1 MKLNT
6 LYVPLVPSTGN
17 NMSKLSER
25 SAFIEK
31 AEIRN
36 MSVECERVGGIN
48 LAQGVCDTDVPE
60 VVAAAVDKAVRA
72 GNNSYTRHDG
82 TARLRNALAA
92 KLKRDNNL
100 SFDPETQIV
109 VSAGSTG
116 AFYCAAMALLS
127 PGDEVILFEPYYG
140 YHLSTLQAVEAKA
153 VYATLTP
160 PGWNFDPAELE
171 SLITPRTRAIMVCTP
186 ANPCGKV
193 WTKAELVWLSGFAE
207 KHDLIVF
214 TDEIYEYIVY
224 DGNKHISPASIPGLA
239 ERSVT
244 IGGYSKTYA
253 ITGWRIGYAACR
265 SDWAERIGQLNDL
278 YYVCA
283 PAPLQE
289 AVAAGIEALPPDFY
303 SNLANEYK
311 AKRDKF
317 CSALSKAGLSP
328 WVPQG
333 AYYVL
338 ADASGLEGVTGKDKA
353 MNLLKKTG
361 VAAVPG
367 ESFYR
372 DGAKEADR
380 ILRFCYAKR
389 QNAID
394 EACRRLGV
402 K

>member
-1 MKLNT
+1 MT
-6 LYVPLVPSTGN
+6 
-17 NMSKLSER
+17 KLSPR

-36 MSVECERVGGIN
+36 MSVECEKVGGIN
-48 LAQGVCDTDVPE
+48 LSQGVCDTDVPE

-72 GNNSYTRHDG
+72 GANSYTRHDG
-82 TARLRNALAA
+82 TARLRGALAA
-92 KLKRDNNL
+92 KLARDNGL
-100 SFDPETQIV
+100 KYDPENQIV

-153 VYATLTP
+153 VYAAMRP
-160 PGWNFDPAELE
+160 PDWTFDPAELE
-171 SLITPRTRAIMVCTP
+171 RLVTPRTRAIMVCTP
-186 ANPCGKV
+186 SNPCGKV
-193 WTKAELVWLSGFAE
+193 WTRAELGWLAGFAQ
-207 KHDLIVF
+207 KHDLVVF
-214 TDEIYEYIVY
+214 TDEIYEYITY
-224 DGNKHISPASIPGLA
+224 DGHKHISPASVPGLA
-239 ERSVT
+239 DRTVT
-244 IGGYSKTYA
+244 IGGYSKTYS
-253 ITGWRIGYAACR
+253 ITGWRIGYSACR
-265 SDWAERIGQLNDL
+265 VDWAERIGQLNDL

-289 AVAAGIEALPPDFY
+289 AVAAGIEALMPDFY
-303 SNLANEYK
+303 GNLAAQYK

-317 CSALSKAGLSP
+317 CAALQSAGLKP

-338 ADASGLEGVTGKDKA
+338 VDASGLEGVTGKDKA
-353 MNLLKKTG
+353 MNLLRRTG
-361 VAAVPG
+361 VAGVPG

-372 DGAKEADR
+372 DGSPEADN

-389 QNAID
+389 DKAID
-394 EACRRLGV
+394 EACRRLKAV
-402 K
+402 LK

>member
-1 MKLNT
+1 
-6 LYVPLVPSTGN
+6 
-17 NMSKLSER
+17 MSKLSPR
-25 SAFIEK
+25 SSFIEK

-36 MSVECERVGGIN
+36 MSVECDRVGGVN

-60 VVAAAVDKAVRA
+60 VVVAAVDKAVRA
-72 GNNSYTRHDG
+72 GANSYTRHDG
-82 TARLRNALAA
+82 VARLRNALSI
-92 KLKRDNNL
+92 KLARDNGLKFN
-100 SFDPETQIV
+100 PENQIV

-153 VYATLTP
+153 VYAKLTP
-160 PGWNFDPAELE
+160 PRWNFDPAELE
-171 SLITPRTRAIMVCTP
+171 RLITPRSKAIMLCTP

-193 WTKAELVWLSGFAE
+193 WTKAELEWLAGFAQ
-207 KHDLIVF
+207 KHDLVVF
-214 TDEIYEYIVY
+214 TDEIYEYVTY
-224 DGNKHISPASIPGLA
+224 DGHEHLSPATIPGLA
-239 ERSVT
+239 QRCVT

-289 AVAAGIEALPPDFY
+289 AVAAGIEVLPVGFY
-303 SNLANEYK
+303 SSLAAEYK

-317 CSALSKAGLSP
+317 CAALAAAGLKP

-338 ADASGLEGVTGKDKA
+338 ADASGLAGATGKDKA
-353 MNLLKKTG
+353 MELLRRTG
-361 VAAVPG
+361 VASVPG

-372 DGAKEADR
+372 ESSPDVNR
-380 ILRFCYAKR
+380 VLRFCYAKR
-389 QNAID
+389 QKSID
-394 EACRRLGV
+394 EACERLRKLV
-402 K
+402 S

>member
-1 MKLNT
+1 
-6 LYVPLVPSTGN
+6 
-17 NMSKLSER
+17 MSKLSPR

-36 MSVECERVGGIN
+36 MSVECEKLGGIN

-60 VVAAAVDKAVRA
+60 VVAAAVGKAVRA
-72 GNNSYTRHDG
+72 GANSYTRHDG
-82 TARLRNALAA
+82 VARLRHALAA
-92 KLKRDNNL
+92 KLGRDNGLKFN
-100 SFDPETQIV
+100 PEKEIV

-153 VYATLTP
+153 VYATLRP
-160 PGWNFDPAELE
+160 PDWNFDPAELE

-193 WTKAELVWLSGFAE
+193 WTRAELEWLGGFAE
-207 KHDLIVF
+207 KHDLVVF
-214 TDEIYEYIVY
+214 TDEIYEYITY
-224 DGNKHISPASIPGLA
+224 DGHEHISPASIPGLA

-253 ITGWRIGYAACR
+253 VTGWRIGYAACR
-265 SDWAERIGQLNDL
+265 EDWAERIGQLNDL

-289 AVAAGIEALPPDFY
+289 AVAAGIEALPPVFY
-303 SNLANEYK
+303 TGLAAEYK

-317 CSALSKAGLSP
+317 CAALGKAGLKP

-338 ADASGLEGVTGKDKA
+338 ADASALEGATGKDKA
-353 MNLLKKTG
+353 MELLRRTG
-361 VAAVPG
+361 VASVPG

-372 DGAKEADR
+372 DGAPECDNM
-380 ILRFCYAKR
+380 LRFCYAKR
-389 QNAID
+389 QKDID
-394 EACRRLGV
+394 AACDRLKIIGG
-402 K
+402 

>member
-1 MKLNT
+1 MA
-6 LYVPLVPSTGN
+6 
-17 NMSKLSER
+17 KLSAR
-25 SAFIEK
+25 SSFIEK

-36 MSVECERVGGIN
+36 MSVECDKVRGIN

-72 GNNSYTRHDG
+72 GANSYTRHDG
-82 TARLRNALAA
+82 VARLRNALAV
-92 KLKRDNNL
+92 KLERDNGLKFN
-100 SFDPETQIV
+100 PENQIV

-153 VYATLTP
+153 VYATLRP
-160 PGWNFDPAELE
+160 PEWSFDPEELE
-171 SLITPRTRAIMVCTP
+171 RLVTPRTRAIMVCTP

-193 WTKAELVWLSGFAE
+193 WTRPELEWLGAFAE
-207 KHDLIVF
+207 KHDLVVF
-214 TDEIYEYIVY
+214 TDEIYEYITY
-224 DGNKHISPASIPGLA
+224 DGHEHISPASIPGLA
-239 ERSVT
+239 ERAVT

-253 ITGWRIGYAACR
+253 ITGWRIGYSACR
-265 SDWAERIGQLNDL
+265 ADWAERIGQLNDL

-289 AVAAGIEALPPDFY
+289 AVAAGIETLQSDFY
-303 SNLANEYK
+303 KGLSAEYK

-317 CSALSKAGLSP
+317 CAALEKAGLKP

-338 ADASGLEGVTGKDKA
+338 ADASRLPGKTGKDKA
-353 MNLLKKTG
+353 MELLRLTG
-361 VAAVPG
+361 VASVPG

-372 DGAKEADR
+372 ESSPEVDK
-380 ILRFCYAKR
+380 IIRFCYAKR
-389 QNAID
+389 QKAID
-394 EACRRLGV
+394 EACERLG
-402 K
+402 KLWR

>member
-1 MKLNT
+1 
-6 LYVPLVPSTGN
+6 
-17 NMSKLSER
+17 MSKLSDR

-36 MSVECERVGGIN
+36 MSVECEKVGGIN

-60 VVAAAVDKAVRA
+60 VVAAAVDKAVRD
-72 GNNSYTRHDG
+72 GKNSYTRHDG
-82 TARLRNALAA
+82 TARLRNILAD
-92 KLKRDNNL
+92 KLEKYNKL
-100 SFDPETQIV
+100 SFNPETEIV

-140 YHLSTLQAVEAKA
+140 YHLSTLQAVGAVAVFAK
-153 VYATLTP
+153 LCP
-160 PGWNFDPAELE
+160 PHWQFDPSVLE
-171 SLITPRTRAIMVCTP
+171 KIITPKTRAIMVCTP

-193 WTKAELVWLSGFAE
+193 WSREELDWLSNFAE
-207 KHDLIVF
+207 TYDLVVF
-214 TDEIYEYIVY
+214 TDEIYEYVLY
-224 DGNKHISPASIPGLA
+224 DGVAHISPASVNNLKD
-239 ERSVT
+239 RTVT
-244 IGGYSKTYA
+244 IGGYSKTYS

-265 SDWAERIGQLNDL
+265 ADWAERIGQLNDL

-289 AVAAGIEALPPDFY
+289 AVAVGIESLHPEFY
-303 SNLANEYK
+303 KNLAAEYML
-311 AKRDKF
+311 KRDIF
-317 CSALSKAGLSP
+317 CESLISAGLKP
-328 WVPQG
+328 WIPQG

-338 ADASGLEGVTGKDKA
+338 ADASNLEGTTGKEKA
-353 MNLLKKTG
+353 MNLLLNIG

-372 DGAKEADR
+372 EGSAETENV
-380 ILRFCYAKR
+380 LRFCYAK
-389 QNAID
+389 QHSVII
-394 EACRRLGV
+394 EACKRLEG

>member
-1 MKLNT
+1 
-6 LYVPLVPSTGN
+6 
-17 NMSKLSER
+17 MSKLSAR

-36 MSVECERVGGIN
+36 MSVECDRVGGIN
-48 LAQGVCDTDVPE
+48 LAQGVCDTDVPDL
-60 VVAAAVDKAVRA
+60 VASSVDKAIKD
-72 GNNSYTRHDG
+72 GFNSYTRHDG
-82 TARLRNALAA
+82 TDRLRRALAM
-92 KLKRDNNL
+92 KLERDNGL
-100 SFDPETQIV
+100 KFDPETEIM

-153 VYATLTP
+153 VCARLKP
-160 PGWNFDPAELE
+160 PAWTFDPAELE
-171 SLITPRTRAIMVCTP
+171 DLITPRTRAIMVCTP
-186 ANPCGKV
+186 SNPCGKV
-193 WTKAELVWLSGFAE
+193 WTREELEWLAGFAK
-207 KHDLIVF
+207 KHDLVVF

-224 DGNKHISPASIPGLA
+224 DGARHISPATIPGLKD
-239 ERSVT
+239 RCVT

-265 SDWAERIGQLNDL
+265 CDWAERIGQLNDL

-283 PAPLQE
+283 PAPLQQ
-289 AVAAGIEALPPDFY
+289 AVAAGIEGLGSEFY
-303 SNLANEYK
+303 AGIAAEYK

-317 CSALSKAGLSP
+317 CAALEKAGMRP
-328 WVPQG
+328 WVPAG

-338 ADASGLEGVTGKDKA
+338 ADASGLPGLTGKDKA
-353 MNLLKKTG
+353 MELLRRTG

-372 DGAKEADR
+372 DGASEADN

-389 QNAID
+389 SEAID
-394 EACRRLGV
+394 EACRRLAG

>member
-1 MKLNT
+1 
-6 LYVPLVPSTGN
+6 
-17 NMSKLSER
+17 MSKLSPR
-25 SAFIEK
+25 SSFIEK

-36 MSVECERVGGIN
+36 MSVECDKVGGIN

-72 GNNSYTRHDG
+72 GANSYTRHDG
-82 TARLRNALAA
+82 VARLRNALAV
-92 KLKRDNNL
+92 KLERDNGLKFN
-100 SFDPETQIV
+100 PENQIV

-116 AFYCAAMALLS
+116 AFYCAAIALLS

-153 VYATLTP
+153 VYATLRP
-160 PGWNFDPAELE
+160 PYWNFDPAELE

-193 WTKAELVWLSGFAE
+193 WTRAELEWLAGFAE
-207 KHDLIVF
+207 KHDLVVF
-214 TDEIYEYIVY
+214 TDEIYEYITY
-224 DGNKHISPASIPGLA
+224 DGHKHISPAAIPGLA
-239 ERSVT
+239 ARSVT

-265 SDWAERIGQLNDL
+265 ADWAERIGQLNDL

-283 PAPLQE
+283 PSPLQE

-303 SNLANEYK
+303 KGLSLDYK

-317 CSALSKAGLSP
+317 CAALSKAGLKP

-338 ADASGLEGVTGKDKA
+338 ADASNLPGATGKDKA
-353 MNLLKKTG
+353 MELLRRTG
-361 VAAVPG
+361 VASVPG

-372 DGAKEADR
+372 EGTPECDNV
-380 ILRFCYAKR
+380 LRFCYAKR
-389 QNAID
+389 EKDID
-394 EACRRLGV
+394 EACRRLC

>member
-1 MKLNT
+1 M
-6 LYVPLVPSTGN
+6 GN
-17 NMSKLSER
+17 KMPKLSSR

-36 MSVECERVGGIN
+36 MSVECDKVGGIN

-60 VVAAAVDKAVRA
+60 IVASAVGKAVK
-72 GNNSYTRHDG
+72 GGCNSYTRHDG
-82 TARLRNALAA
+82 TARLRNALAM
-92 KLKRDNNL
+92 KLKRDNGL
-100 SFDPETQIV
+100 KFDPENQIV

-153 VYATLTP
+153 VYAALRP
-160 PGWNFDPAELE
+160 PDWAFDPDELE
-171 SLITPRTRAIMVCTP
+171 RLITPKTRAIMVCTP
-186 ANPCGKV
+186 SNPCGKV
-193 WTKAELVWLSGFAE
+193 WTRAELEWLAGFAK
-207 KHDLIVF
+207 KHDLVVF
-214 TDEIYEYIVY
+214 TDEIYEYILY
-224 DGNKHISPASIPGLA
+224 DGHKHISPASIPGLA
-239 ERSVT
+239 DRTVT
-244 IGGYSKTYA
+244 IGGYSKTYS

-265 SDWAERIGQLNDL
+265 ADWAERIGQLNDL

-289 AVAAGIEALPPDFY
+289 AVAAGIEALKPEFY
-303 SNLANEYK
+303 TDLAKEYML
-311 AKRDKF
+311 KRDKF
-317 CSALSKAGLSP
+317 CAALSAAGLKP

-338 ADASGLEGVTGKDKA
+338 ADASGLVGKTGKNKA
-353 MNLLKKTG
+353 MELLRRSG

-372 DGAKEADR
+372 ENSLEVDK

-389 QNAID
+389 QKAIN
-394 EACRRLGV
+394 EACKRLGS
-402 K
+402 

>member
-1 MKLNT
+1 
-6 LYVPLVPSTGN
+6 
-17 NMSKLSER
+17 MSKLSPR
-25 SAFIEK
+25 SAFIAK

-72 GNNSYTRHDG
+72 GANSYTRHDG
-82 TARLRNALAA
+82 VARLRSALAM
-92 KLKRDNNL
+92 KLERDNGL
-100 SFDPETQIV
+100 KFDPETQIV

-140 YHLSTLQAVEAKA
+140 YHLSTLQAVEATA
-153 VYATLTP
+153 VYATLRP
-160 PGWNFDPAELE
+160 PDWSFDPAELE
-171 SLITPRTRAIMVCTP
+171 RIVTPRTRAIMVCTP

-193 WTKAELVWLSGFAE
+193 WTRPELVWLAAFAE
-207 KHDLIVF
+207 KHDLVVF
-214 TDEIYEYIVY
+214 TDEIYEYITY
-224 DGNKHISPASIPGLA
+224 DGHKHISPASIPGLG
-239 ERSVT
+239 ERCVT
-244 IGGYSKTYA
+244 IGGYSKTYS

-265 SDWAERIGQLNDL
+265 PDWAERIGQLNDL

-283 PAPLQE
+283 PSPLQE
-289 AVAAGIEALPPDFY
+289 AVAAGIEALPSDFY
-303 SNLANEYK
+303 NGLSAEYK

-317 CSALSKAGLSP
+317 CAALEKTGLKP
-328 WVPQG
+328 WIPRG

-338 ADASGLEGVTGKDKA
+338 ADASFLPGATGKDKA
-353 MNLLKKTG
+353 MELLHRTG
-361 VAAVPG
+361 VASVPG

-372 DGAKEADR
+372 ESSPEVDK

-389 QNAID
+389 QKAID
-394 EACRRLGV
+394 EACNRLV
-402 K
+402 R

>member
-1 MKLNT
+1 M
-6 LYVPLVPSTGN
+6 PQ
-17 NMSKLSER
+17 LSPR

-36 MSVECERVGGIN
+36 MSVECDRVGGIN

-60 VVAAAVDKAVRA
+60 VVAAAVDGAVRE
-72 GNNSYTRHDG
+72 GFNSYTRHDG
-82 TARLRNALAA
+82 TERLRRALAA
-92 KLKRDNNL
+92 KLSRDNGL
-100 SFDPETQIV
+100 KFDPETEIM

-153 VYATLTP
+153 VYARLVP
-160 PGWNFDPAELE
+160 PSWSFDPAELE
-171 SLITPRTRAIMVCTP
+171 RLVTPRTRAIMVCTP
-186 ANPCGKV
+186 SNPCGKV
-193 WTKAELVWLSGFAE
+193 WTRAELEWLAGFAG
-207 KHDLIVF
+207 KHDLVVF

-224 DGNKHISPASIPGLA
+224 DGKKHISPASVPGLA
-239 ERSVT
+239 ERCVT

-253 ITGWRIGYAACR
+253 VTGWRIGYAACR
-265 SDWAERIGQLNDL
+265 KDWAERMGQLNDL

-283 PAPLQE
+283 PAPLQQ
-289 AVAAGIEALPPDFY
+289 AVAAGIEALEPSFY
-303 SNLANEYK
+303 AGMADAYK

-317 CSALSKAGLSP
+317 CAALVKAGMRP
-328 WVPQG
+328 WVPDG

-338 ADASGLEGVTGKDKA
+338 ADASSLPGTTGKDKA
-353 MNLLKKTG
+353 MGLLRRSG
-361 VAAVPG
+361 VACVPG

-372 DGAKEADR
+372 EGAPEADN

-389 QNAID
+389 DAAID
-394 EACRRLGV
+394 EACRRLESL
-402 K
+402 

>member
-1 MKLNT
+1 
-6 LYVPLVPSTGN
+6 
-17 NMSKLSER
+17 
-25 SAFIEK
+25 
-31 AEIRN
+31 

-72 GNNSYTRHDG
+72 GCNSYTRHDG
-82 TARLRNALAA
+82 TARLRNALAM
-92 KLKRDNNL
+92 KLQRDNGL
-100 SFDPETQIV
+100 KFDADTQVV
-109 VSAGSTG
+109 VSCGSTG

-153 VYATLTP
+153 VYARLNAP
-160 PGWNFDPAELE
+160 DWAFDPAELE
-171 SLITPRTRAIMVCTP
+171 RLITPRTKAIMVCTP

-193 WTKAELVWLSGFAE
+193 WTRAELEWLAGYAQ
-207 KHDLIVF
+207 KHDLVVF
-214 TDEIYEYIVY
+214 TDEIYEYIAY
-224 DGNKHISPASIPGLA
+224 DGHKHISPATIPGLA
-239 ERSVT
+239 ERCVT

-265 SDWAERIGQLNDL
+265 ADWAARIGQLNDL

-283 PAPLQE
+283 PSPLQD
-289 AVAAGIEALPPDFY
+289 AVAEGIEKLPEEFY
-303 SNLANEYK
+303 AGLAAEYK

-317 CSALSKAGLSP
+317 CAALVKAGMKP

-338 ADASGLEGVTGKDKA
+338 ADASSIEGKAGKDKA
-353 MNLLKKTG
+353 MNLLRATG

-372 DGAKEADR
+372 EGTPECEN
-380 ILRFCYAKR
+380 IIRFCYAKR
-389 QNAID
+389 QADID
-394 EACRRLGV
+394 EACRRLEAARV
-402 K
+402 

>member
-1 MKLNT
+1 MANKI
-6 LYVPLVPSTGN
+6 
-17 NMSKLSER
+17 SKLSPR
-25 SAFIEK
+25 SSFIEK

-48 LAQGVCDTDVPE
+48 LAQGVCDTDLPE

-72 GNNSYTRHDG
+72 GANSYTRHDG
-82 TARLRNALAA
+82 TARLRGALAV
-92 KLKRDNNL
+92 KLARDNGL
-100 SFDPETQIV
+100 IFDPETQIV

-153 VYATLTP
+153 VYATLRP
-160 PGWNFDPAELE
+160 PDWGFDPEELE
-171 SLITPRTRAIMVCTP
+171 RLVTKKTRAIMVCTP

-193 WTKAELVWLSGFAE
+193 WTRAELEWLAGFSE
-207 KHDLIVF
+207 KYDLVVF

-224 DGNKHISPASIPGLA
+224 DGYKHISPASIPGLA
-239 ERSVT
+239 DRTVT

-265 SDWAERIGQLNDL
+265 ADWAARIGQLNDL

-283 PAPLQE
+283 PSPLQE
-289 AVAAGIEALPPDFY
+289 AVAAGIEVLKPDFY
-303 SNLANEYK
+303 SGLALEYK
-311 AKRDKF
+311 LKRDKF
-317 CSALSKAGLSP
+317 CAALAAAGLKP
-328 WVPQG
+328 WIPQG

-338 ADASGLEGVTGKDKA
+338 ADASSLPGATGKDKA
-353 MNLLKKTG
+353 MNLLHKSG
-361 VAAVPG
+361 IASVPG

-372 DGAKEADR
+372 ETSPEADK

-389 QNAID
+389 KKDID
-394 EACRRLGV
+394 KACELLGG
-402 K
+402 